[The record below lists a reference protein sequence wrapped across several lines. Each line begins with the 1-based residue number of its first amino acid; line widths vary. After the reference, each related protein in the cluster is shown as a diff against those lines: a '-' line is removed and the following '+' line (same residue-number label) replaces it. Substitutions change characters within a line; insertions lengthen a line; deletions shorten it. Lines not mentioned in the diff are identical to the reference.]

1 MEPTEQRQEPS
12 VKVAAISKLTIGRPL
27 ITMEELG
34 VGVGQTRKKNF
45 GVPLAFH
52 QKMHVAEV

>member
-1 MEPTEQRQEPS
+1 MQRQEPS

-27 ITMEELG
+27 ITLEELG
-34 VGVGQTRKKNF
+34 VGVGQTKKKNV

-52 QKMHVAEV
+52 QKMNVAEV